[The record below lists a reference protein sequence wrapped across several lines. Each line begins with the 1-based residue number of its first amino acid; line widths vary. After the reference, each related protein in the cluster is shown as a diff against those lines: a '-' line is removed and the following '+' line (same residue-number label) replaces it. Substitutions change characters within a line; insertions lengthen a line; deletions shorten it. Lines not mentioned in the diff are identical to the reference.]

1 MTNKIVTSALTIVCV
16 LCGGWV
22 SGALAAPSVRA
33 LGGAGTYTGTTSAAA
48 AKTGGTATTSARA
61 GSVRVTPAVKVSSST
76 TPRSSNTETKT
87 SGSDDQRMSIGKYLG
102 PSVTG
107 GTKVST
113 GGGTGTTS
121 EEFTGLV
128 NTVDELAG
136 RVDRVDDQINDTSD
150 GLVTQVDSLVAQ
162 IGSFIGKDYLTETDA
177 ANTYQ
182 PKGEYLT
189 ADSLLSLGYA
199 TSGELSDL
207 SAQVLANQNAIAANK
222 AVLDKLNGEEAGSV
236 KKIVSAAADSALI
249 VAKAYTDDKI
259 SGITSMP
266 SIPAV
271 QGGQYY
277 VLDTTGAKPQWRVLD
292 IGGSWESE
300 WDARSGT

>member
-33 LGGAGTYTGTTSAAA
+33 LGGAGTYTGTTSASAA
-48 AKTGGTATTSARA
+48 RANGTTTTSARA

-136 RVDRVDDQINDTSD
+136 RVDRVDDQINDAGD

-162 IGSFIGKDYLTETDA
+162 IGSFIGEDYLTQAAAANTYLTKTDA
-177 ANTYQ
+177 ADTYQ
-182 PKGEYLT
+182 PKGDYLT
-189 ADSLLSLGYA
+189 NANL
-199 TSGELSDL
+199 TELS
-207 SAQVLANQNAIAANK
+207 SQVAANK
-222 AVLDKLNGEEAGSV
+222 AALDKLNGEEAGSV
-236 KKIVSAAADSALI
+236 KKIASDEADAALI
-249 VAKAYTDDKI
+249 VATQYTDEKI

-266 SIPAV
+266 SIPTV

-277 VLDTTGAKPQWRVLD
+277 VLDTTGVNPVWHSIEMMQ
-292 IGGSWESE
+292 E
-300 WDARSGT
+300 WID

>member
-1 MTNKIVTSALTIVCV
+1 MTNKIITSALTIVCV

-22 SGALAAPSVRA
+22 SGVFAAPSVRA

-48 AKTGGTATTSARA
+48 ARANGTTTTSARA
-61 GSVRVTPAVKVSSST
+61 GSVRVTPSVKVSSST
-76 TPRSSNTETKT
+76 TPRSSNTGTKA

-150 GLVTQVDSLVAQ
+150 GLVAQVDSLVAQ
-162 IGSFIGKDYLTETDA
+162 IGGFVGEDYLTQA
-177 ANTYQ
+177 AADGLYQ
-182 PKGEYLT
+182 PK
-189 ADSLLSLGYA
+189 ANA
-199 TSGELSDL
+199 TNPYVVKSDL
-207 SAQVLANQNAIAANK
+207 SSTNDVFRD
-222 AVLDKLNGEEAGSV
+222 AVSGV
-236 KKIVSAAADSALI
+236 VSALGGDAASI
-249 VAKAYTDDKI
+249 KSWVATEYGDAPDAD
-259 SGITSMP
+259 GM
-266 SIPAV
+266 
-271 QGGQYY
+271 Y
-277 VLDTTGAKPQWRVLD
+277 VLNRTATGAQWKKVD
-292 IGGSWESE
+292 DYADDFATQGIKFEN
-300 WDARSGT
+300 